1 MHPRTLA
8 LIIAAAVIGAGCA
21 SKENKPEPAAAP
33 TATSTPAP
41 APAAAPVASKPEC
54 PPEPTAKKKKT
65 AAKTK
70 TTKKAQTPV
79 VDCEPAKSKATVTT
93 AKTAEPVATAPAPAA
108 KETAKPT
115 EAGKPRVVKSRDGTF
130 EGEVYGNIPSNSKW
144 AKLQIGMEQGE
155 VERILGTSHEVR
167 AHPTAKAFIP
177 FYFGSDSTRYEIVYR
192 GQGSVSYTGG
202 GVGGGRGILMMINYD
217 PNI

>member
-21 SKENKPEPAAAP
+21 SKESKPEPAAAP
-33 TATSTPAP
+33 TAASTAAP
-41 APAAAPVASKPEC
+41 APAATAVVSKPEC
-54 PPEPTAKKKKT
+54 PPEPTVKKKT
-65 AAKTK
+65 TAKTK
-70 TTKKAQTPV
+70 ATKKAQAPA
-79 VDCEPAKSKATVTT
+79 VDCEPAKSKATVTS
-93 AKTAEPVATAPAPAA
+93 AKTTEPVAAAPAPAP
-108 KETAKPT
+108 KETAKPA

-130 EGEVYGNIPSNSKW
+130 EGEVYGNIPANSKW

-202 GVGGGRGILMMINYD
+202 GIGGGRGILMMINYD

>member
-1 MHPRTLA
+1 MHARTLA
-8 LIIAAAVIGAGCA
+8 LIIAAAVIGTGCA
-21 SKENKPEPAAAP
+21 SKESKPEPAATP
-33 TATSTPAP
+33 TAASTPAP
-41 APAAAPVASKPEC
+41 AATAVASKPEC
-54 PPEPTAKKKKT
+54 PPEPTAKKKT
-65 AAKTK
+65 TAKTK
-70 TTKKAQTPV
+70 TSKKAATPA
-79 VDCEPAKSKATVTT
+79 VDCEPAKSKAGATT
-93 AKTAEPVATAPAPAA
+93 AKTAEPVAAAPAPAA
-108 KETAKPT
+108 KEAAKPA

-130 EGEVYGNIPSNSKW
+130 EGEVYGNIPANSKW
-144 AKLQIGMEQGE
+144 AKLQIGMDQGE

-202 GVGGGRGILMMINYD
+202 GIGGGRGVLMMINYD